1 MNILIIQQRNWATN
15 FGIYLAD
22 NLKKGHNIVHN
33 CKKINPQLSLKKRI
47 C

>member
-22 NLKKGHNIVHN
+22 NLKKKVIILGA
-33 CKKINPQLSLKKRI
+33 
-47 C
+47 